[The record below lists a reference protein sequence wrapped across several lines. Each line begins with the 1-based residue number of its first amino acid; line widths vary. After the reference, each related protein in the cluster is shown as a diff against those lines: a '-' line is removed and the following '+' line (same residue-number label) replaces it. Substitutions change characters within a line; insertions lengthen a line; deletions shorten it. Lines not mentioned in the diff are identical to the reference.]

1 MDKLRDKCSCDITV
15 VFCVHCVCHFCVY
28 MYVCVYV
35 KGFSERDLPT
45 FDELSGDE
53 DLSVDEALR
62 LGLTPLDLNDI
73 WQLSDDW
80 VADAA
85 EEQLRLDHHVASTN
99 NHYS

>member
-1 MDKLRDKCSCDITV
+1 MYIVSVTS
-15 VFCVHCVCHFCVY
+15 VY
-28 MYVCVYV
+28 TMYVCVYV

-53 DLSVDEALR
+53 ELSVDEALR